1 MKASQIE
8 PGMQVYYQQGR
19 GKKLRAEVINQD
31 RDNPARVKLQDLSQ
45 HGAKKRKPFWR
56 LASKLT
62 AACVAAI
69 AVLLL
74 PALAF
79 AQAASTPP
87 APTGSLG
94 AQLLALAVQ
103 YLVPALGLF
112 LSAALTV
119 VLTFGAG
126 WLRQKASQEGANTNK
141 AQAEQV
147 GARAIDMMTQIV
159 RNLWAVEREPLE
171 AASATGHLSPED
183 KKRLADL
190 AVTSFK
196 ASISDALKA
205 QLQGVLGINDAG
217 LAHFAAGLREI
228 AVSNVKVQAQA
239 EDTHLASLAHIEI
252 QHGTSMDK
260 LIDESDRPA
269 PTPAPTSVPAPAA
282 PAPASPASV
291 TVNVAKVLALVALGL
306 GLLVSSPA
314 RAQVTYAVGPTI
326 PILTLEPGQTHPVQV
341 APGVGLQLDL
351 SLQQLTKAIGG
362 KSWDLASLDGMVF
375 GSIINSGGPQQMGA
389 LSAALAVCTM
399 SSLVCIGAGKHIV
412 ESQGGILA
420 GKDGW
425 FGVLAF
431 TFAIA
436 LAPEAPPVGIT
447 KGAVGLPRAATLY
460 LGQ

>member
-291 TVNVAKVLALVALGL
+291 TVNVAKVGALASSHDAQAARLPPAALGL
-306 GLLVSSPA
+306 LLCLGLIGLTGCAYLRPIPA
-314 RAQVTYAVGPTI
+314 AVDC
-326 PILTLEPGQTHPVQV
+326 V
-341 APGVGLQLDL
+341 A
-351 SLQQLTKAIGG
+351 
-362 KSWDLASLDGMVF
+362 KSAAPADIIKVIADLAGDNYVAAVVDGVAA
-375 GSIINSGGPQQMGA
+375 GA
-389 LSAALAVCTM
+389 
-399 SSLVCIGAGKHIV
+399 
-412 ESQGGILA
+412 
-420 GKDGW
+420 
-425 FGVLAF
+425 
-431 TFAIA
+431 AIY
-436 LAPEAPPVGIT
+436 PC
-447 KGAVGLPRAATLY
+447 AVGLVEAELSAKASSSSAGSGGSPTVVEQALAAAGNADGHLVLMRIQALRAAGRLPACHYPAPVPNPAALPTPPAR
-460 LGQ
+460 

>member
-79 AQAASTPP
+79 AQGPAVLDPGSDPMAFVNQILAA
-87 APTGSLG
+87 AH
-94 AQLLALAVQ
+94 AHNWLLA
-103 YLVPALGLF
+103 VPL
-112 LSAALTV
+112 AAL
-119 VLTFGAG
+119 LAIFGLRTFGARVLNVQWFASDQG
-126 WLRQKASQEGANTNK
+126 GACMALAAAVAEAVIAAALLPGPHALAATVIWIVTTLIRNKALYVIVQKAVAGT
-141 AQAEQV
+141 
-147 GARAIDMMTQIV
+147 RF
-159 RNLWAVEREPLE
+159 
-171 AASATGHLSPED
+171 ASW
-183 KKRLADL
+183 LAM
-190 AVTSFK
+190 
-196 ASISDALKA
+196 I
-205 QLQGVLGINDAG
+205 
-217 LAHFAAGLREI
+217 
-228 AVSNVKVQAQA
+228 
-239 EDTHLASLAHIEI
+239 
-252 QHGTSMDK
+252 
-260 LIDESDRPA
+260 
-269 PTPAPTSVPAPAA
+269 PAPAPDPAA
-282 PAPASPASV
+282 PVVPGGTIPPA
-291 TVNVAKVLALVALGL
+291 AKAGLILVLAL